1 MDYQIENES
10 SSGGTRLA
18 RLLTR
23 YALGG
28 GHGQPSF
35 ISLFAPDRF
44 PKAGNDA
51 PRSAQDRRPNCRGQ
65 RCCTVA
71 AVRCPVWATKDRPG
85 KKVVEGAQ
93 DDRLRESYDLRVD
106 AARLEI
112 EQGAIA
118 HPANADE
125 AQFPNGIANFTK
137 GLPHDQLGETD
148 VTTYQNYLTALRAGS
163 QAALAELT
171 LGGEVPLVNPLA
183 GLAFDLEGADSHQ
196 VAIPPAPSFSRAQRA
211 AEMLEVYWQA
221 LLRDLPFS
229 EYSTNPIAQVAA
241 AELSAL
247 AAFTGPRDSQGKV
260 TAATLFRG
268 FTAGDLIGPYV
279 SQLLLKPFSYGAA
292 LIGAGY
298 KTE

>member
-1 MDYQIENES
+1 
-10 SSGGTRLA
+10 
-18 RLLTR
+18 
-23 YALGG
+23 
-28 GHGQPSF
+28 
-35 ISLFAPDRF
+35 
-44 PKAGNDA
+44 
-51 PRSAQDRRPNCRGQ
+51 
-65 RCCTVA
+65 
-71 AVRCPVWATKDRPG
+71 VWATKDRPG

-106 AARLEI
+106 AARLEL

-148 VTTYQNYLTALRAGS
+148 VTTYQNYLTALGAGS

-196 VAIPPAPSFSRAQRA
+196 LAIPPAPSFSSAQRA

-229 EYSTNPIAQVAA
+229 E
-241 AELSAL
+241 
-247 AAFTGPRDSQGKV
+247 
-260 TAATLFRG
+260 
-268 FTAGDLIGPYV
+268 
-279 SQLLLKPFSYGAA
+279 
-292 LIGAGY
+292 
-298 KTE
+298 